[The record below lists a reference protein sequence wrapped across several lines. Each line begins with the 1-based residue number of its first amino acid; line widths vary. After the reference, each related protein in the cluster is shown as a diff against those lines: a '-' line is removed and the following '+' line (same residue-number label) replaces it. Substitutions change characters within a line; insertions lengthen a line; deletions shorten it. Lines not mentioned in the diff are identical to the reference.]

1 MFYSNKKRFVGIV
14 VENRDC
20 KSGLCCSDLS
30 RKIRHHLD
38 NDEFISGSGGS

>member
-20 KSGLCCSDLS
+20 KSGMWFSDVS
-30 RKIRHHLD
+30 KKVHHHL
-38 NDEFISGSGGS
+38 NGKFNSGSGGS